1 MLWCTRTQQNRRGA
15 ASAATTGPQ
24 AAPQMLSYT
33 TKIEL
38 ESEYLYVNGKNVRLV
53 PNMSVTADLLTGE
66 KSVLEYVLPPMLRYA
81 IGGMRE
87 R

>member
-1 MLWCTRTQQNRRGA
+1 
-15 ASAATTGPQ
+15 
-24 AAPQMLSYT
+24 MLSYT